1 MEIAVLYSDP
11 YGERFVGNLV
21 NFYGFCT
28 ACEPYEQK
36 LYCDF
41 CRYLYGSYA
50 ENIEAVY
57 KVEKPTAVMVDEPE
71 RLLPEIPNCDLVVA
85 IALHPDLM
93 LSLPEVL
100 ASKGVKALIT
110 PVEDPAWLSPGLR
123 RQLERIC
130 MELGLEYAAPK
141 PFCSLDVGS
150 HEVINGFIRLF
161 KVGKPVFDIEVSQG
175 VVKSV
180 AVLRSSPCGSSWY
193 VARKIALRRV
203 EELPDVVSKAH
214 HAYPCTASMSR
225 DPELGDTILHEAG
238 YILFE
243 AVYRGI
249 SDPKAAELFL
259 EKIRERG
266 APL

>member
-1 MEIAVLYSDP
+1 MKITVLYSDP

-36 LYCDF
+36 LYCSF
-41 CRYLYGSYA
+41 CRYLYGSHA

-57 KVEKPTAVMVDEPE
+57 RVEKPASVMIDKPE
-71 RLLPEIPNCDLVVA
+71 RLIPELPNSDLAVA
-85 IALHPDLM
+85 IALHPDVTLT
-93 LSLPEVL
+93 LPDIL

-123 RQLERIC
+123 RQVERRC

-141 PFCSLDVGS
+141 PFCSLDRGPY
-150 HEVINGFIRLF
+150 ETINGFISLF
-161 KVGKPVFDIEVSQG
+161 KVGKPVLDIDVSQG

-193 VARKIALRRV
+193 IARRIALRRV
-203 EELPDVVSKAH
+203 EELPDVLSKAH

-225 DPELGDTILHEAG
+225 DPELGDAILHRAG

-243 AVYRGI
+243 AVYNGMNDRE
-249 SDPKAAELFL
+249 AAELFL
-259 EKIRERG
+259 EKVRERG